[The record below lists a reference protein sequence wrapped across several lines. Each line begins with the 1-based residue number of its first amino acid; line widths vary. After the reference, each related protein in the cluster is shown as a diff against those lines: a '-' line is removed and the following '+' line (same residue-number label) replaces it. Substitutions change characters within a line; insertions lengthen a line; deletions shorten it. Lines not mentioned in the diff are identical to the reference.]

1 MEFLPSPPHFPDPA
15 LRLDQLSVDRG
26 DRCLLHQISCE
37 FPRQTV
43 TAIVGPSGCG
53 KTLLLRCLNRLTDL
67 QPELRIRGQIWQGD
81 RNLRDRRIDVESL
94 RCQLALIRG
103 PATPI
108 ATSLY
113 DNIALPVRLQGYRGN
128 IEALVRE
135 VLSIVDLPADLDL
148 QQVARYCSPD
158 TQLRLCLAR
167 AIAMEPEIL
176 LLDEPCLQL
185 DSATTLAFE
194 ELLLQLCDRYTILLA
209 TNSLAQAG
217 RCATYTAL
225 LHPLPSRSHG
235 RPVTTLIEFAP
246 TSQFF
251 RQPQHPI
258 TDDFVCGRR

>member
-1 MEFLPSPPHFPDPA
+1 MELLPPPPHFADPA
-15 LRLDQLSVDRG
+15 LRLQGVTVEHG

-37 FPRQTV
+37 FPHQTV

-67 QPELRIRGQIWQGD
+67 QPELRVSGQIWLGD
-81 RNLRDRRIDVESL
+81 RNLRDRQIDVESL

-108 ATSLY
+108 AGSLY
-113 DNIALPVRLQGYRGN
+113 DNIVLPARLQGYRGN
-128 IEALVRE
+128 LEMLVRE
-135 VLSIVDLPADLDL
+135 VLTVVELPADLDL
-148 QQVARYCSPD
+148 QQAARSCSPD

-185 DSATTLAFE
+185 DSAATLAFE
-194 ELLLQLCDRYTILLA
+194 ELLLQLSDRFTILLV
-209 TNSLAQAG
+209 TNNLAQAG

-225 LHPLPSRSHG
+225 FHPVLLDEHKL
-235 RPVTTLIEFAP
+235 PVTKLIEFAL
-246 TSQFF
+246 TSQIFG
-251 RQPQHPI
+251 QPQHSI
-258 TDDFVCGRR
+258 TDNFVCGRR